1 MLMPLT
7 ETEAEVNELS
17 PYPHVTQL
25 ETRRRELEDELRAYL
40 HRVEHDE
47 TQLRTQRRARVRT
60 LALLIQALA
69 FGGKASP

>member
-1 MLMPLT
+1 MLIPLT
-7 ETEAEVNELS
+7 EIEVEVNELS
-17 PYPHVTQL
+17 PYPHVMQL
-25 ETRRRELEDELRAYL
+25 ETRRRELEDELLEYR

-47 TQLRTQRRARVRT
+47 TQLRAQRRARVST